1 MYLLASVKMVAP
13 SDVWKRYVA
22 FVDGNPEG
30 ASELES
36 VVKWIAYGVSGKKRL
51 PLVKMTCIF

>member
-1 MYLLASVKMVAP
+1 MVAP

-51 PLVKMTCIF
+51 LTTVYVNGQPSLP